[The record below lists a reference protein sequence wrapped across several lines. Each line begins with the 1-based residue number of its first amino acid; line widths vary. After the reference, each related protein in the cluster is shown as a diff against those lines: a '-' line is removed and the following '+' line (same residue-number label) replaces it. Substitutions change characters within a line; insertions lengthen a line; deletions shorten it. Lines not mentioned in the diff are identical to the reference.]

1 MKESGNEHPCYV
13 PPELVNCSS
22 KAYNVTYQY
31 YCYLMELKQD
41 YKYEVFV
48 RDIVLAIRS
57 ELDPQIIDA
66 LSGTSFVVERGK
78 LSLNLSPAKRIQLS
92 PEEVEQCRRFQ
103 TTLFRILLNRDENEL
118 PSASDN
124 FSFGDNPEFDYLLL
138 PATVEH
144 QSPSNSIIDWKS
156 VKSFPFSSASTC
168 DCNCKD
174 HACDVRIKNGSVCSC
189 KLENCVVYTPH
200 SKSFYTMTPIIWD
213 LNGNSTLR
221 HLGRHGTATYKEHF
235 KNKHGIDL
243 RFPEQ
248 SLLRGRKVFEVG
260 NYLLKDR
267 KNKNKGEKMGS
278 EELPPELCSVI
289 MSPISIGTVYSFSF
303 MPSIM
308 HWLEGLLVAFNF
320 KKMFLDHCTKNDI
333 PIIKVFEAITAKGC
347 QEAYNYENLE
357 TLGDSFLKYAVSQQ
371 LFKTRQNDREGTL
384 SKLKEEVISNVAL
397 RKFASDK
404 NLPGFIRMEAFDP
417 KKWIIPGDKSKSL
430 LLEEGLV
437 CGGRTSMYVG
447 RKRKIELK
455 KVADV
460 VEALIGAF
468 ISTEDEES
476 ALSFI
481 NWLGIEVD
489 TNIKPYERHLSIDP
503 ENLVKVKDLESV
515 LNYKFKDPYLLVEA
529 LTHGSY
535 KGPEIRTC
543 YERLE
548 FLGDA
553 VLDNLITMHLYGEYV
568 NENFSPGFLTTMRS
582 ISANNECYALSA
594 IKAKLHEHI
603 LCDPVVA
610 KNIEKTMKGVENLS
624 LDSTFGWE
632 LETYFCPVL
641 ADVIESIAGAIFVD
655 SGYKKEFVF
664 KSIRPLLE
672 PLVTPETAKR
682 HPICELQE
690 LCQKNQYKLT
700 EHEHPPV
707 RENEE
712 ILFIIEVKANRIT
725 RTAKASNKDTARKMA
740 SKELLKELQ
749 ICKSVG

>member
-22 KAYNVTYQY
+22 KAYDVTYQY
-31 YCYLMELKQD
+31 YCYLMELNQD
-41 YKYEVFV
+41 YKYEVCV

-57 ELDPQIIDA
+57 ELDPQIIEA

-189 KLENCVVYTPH
+189 KLENCVVYTSH

-221 HLGRHGTATYKEHF
+221 HLGRHGTDTYKEHF

-308 HWLEGLLVAFNF
+308 HWLEGLLVAFNL
-320 KKMFLDHCTKNDI
+320 KMFLDHCTKNDI

-384 SKLKEEVISNVAL
+384 SKLKEDVISNVAL

-404 NLPGFIRMEAFDP
+404 NLP
-417 KKWIIPGDKSKSL
+417 
-430 LLEEGLV
+430 
-437 CGGRTSMYVG
+437 
-447 RKRKIELK
+447 
-455 KVADV
+455 
-460 VEALIGAF
+460 
-468 ISTEDEES
+468 
-476 ALSFI
+476 
-481 NWLGIEVD
+481 
-489 TNIKPYERHLSIDP
+489 
-503 ENLVKVKDLESV
+503 
-515 LNYKFKDPYLLVEA
+515 
-529 LTHGSY
+529 
-535 KGPEIRTC
+535 
-543 YERLE
+543 RLE

-568 NENFSPGFLTTMRS
+568 NEKFSPGFLTNMRS

-610 KNIEKTMKGVENLS
+610 KNMEKTMKGVENLS

-655 SGYKKEFVF
+655 SGYKKEIVF

-682 HPICELQE
+682 HPISELQE

-707 RENEE
+707 RENDE

-749 ICKSVG
+749 VTESKLSINRRRFLFPLLSAVFLFCLFMDEIIFRVVCKLFFKLV